1 MTSGD
6 ILPTENSGDILT
18 GDDTTI
24 PENPEETGNTTNPD
38 ELTGDIKDP
47 TNPIP
52 EVLSIDE
59 VLADAT
65 KLASEAKKT
74 LIKATIAK
82 NTALRTTV
90 FYIQKQVNE
99 LVQELANT
107 TDMSILN
114 SKAEL
119 IVKLR
124 ESLESINIQLDGNA
138 AAQ

>member
-1 MTSGD
+1 M
-6 ILPTENSGDILT
+6 PLT
-18 GDDTTI
+18 LNIED
-24 PENPEETGNTTNPD
+24 
-38 ELTGDIKDP
+38 
-47 TNPIP
+47 
-52 EVLSIDE
+52 

-99 LVQELANT
+99 LVQELENT